1 MSPVIHG
8 PCEHR
13 PHARSS
19 THIRTH
25 TYTYTCVYR
34 DTCAEKSIHSGAQSN
49 FRSPAYVHHV
59 LSFSDHFCHLYTC
72 APLSACFFTVSHSI
86 LFLFLC
92 FCLSL
97 VILVLSVTDKYSFRF
112 FLASG
117 RMRQIKL
124 DLFYDLFCS
133 IIFSFWFSIL
143 VGLDRIPNVRYIS
156 YILLISNRDI
166 LSIYFNKLQHNYY
179 YRIFSNIPLEEIRK
193 LTETFRLSAIR

>member
-1 MSPVIHG
+1 M
-8 PCEHR
+8 CREEY
-13 PHARSS
+13 
-19 THIRTH
+19 TQWRT
-25 TYTYTCVYR
+25 V
-34 DTCAEKSIHSGAQSN
+34 E
-49 FRSPAYVHHV
+49 F
-59 LSFSDHFCHLYTC
+59 SFSRIRASRALVLRPFLSLVHLCSFIRLLFHRFALYFI
-72 APLSACFFTVSHSI
+72 PFP
-86 LFLFLC
+86 LFLLF
-92 FCLSL
+92 SL

-143 VGLDRIPNVRYIS
+143 VGMDRIPNVRYIS

-179 YRIFSNIPLEEIRK
+179 FRIFSNIPLEEIRK